1 MLIHLELVKILFF
14 LCGYC
19 VKTDLKLPL
28 ALRCGLSP
36 PSWLLT
42 LLMPVSLPSILAW
55 NKCFI
60 WLETC
65 RSPGGFLL
73 LIGYKIGIP
82 NLWHRLADTELLHNL
97 CIWGGVVFQSLKLW
111 AQFLQVWAL
120 LPVLGA
126 WGASCQC
133 SVNPYMCS
141 KSNWLLFV
149 HAAYHTSWKIKAA
162 LSLGWGILKGF
173 CK

>member
-1 MLIHLELVKILFF
+1 MGSVLHHGCWHFKCLLACHLSLLKTNALFDWRPA
-14 LCGYC
+14 
-19 VKTDLKLPL
+19 VP
-28 ALRCGLSP
+28 
-36 PSWLLT
+36 
-42 LLMPVSLPSILAW
+42 
-55 NKCFI
+55 
-60 WLETC
+60 
-65 RSPGGFLL
+65 GFLL

-82 NLWHRLADTELLHNL
+82 NLWHWLADTELFHNL

-173 CK
+173 VSKKFLLLLQAIIAVCLLHSSPPFLELLQQGYY